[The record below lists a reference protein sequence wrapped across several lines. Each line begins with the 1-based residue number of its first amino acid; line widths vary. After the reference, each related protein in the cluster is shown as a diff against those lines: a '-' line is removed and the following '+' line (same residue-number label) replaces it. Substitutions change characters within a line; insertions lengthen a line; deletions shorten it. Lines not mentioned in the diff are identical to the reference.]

1 MPELLSW
8 SWWLLSPQV
17 SPNCTAQT
25 HDILHAEL
33 ESDPQ
38 VIREVVFF
46 FFFFLLIKKMLDPC
60 YGTEMI

>member
-8 SWWLLSPQV
+8 PWWVLSPQV
-17 SPNCTAQT
+17 SLNCTAQT

-38 VIREVVFF
+38 VMREVFF
-46 FFFFLLIKKMLDPC
+46 FLFFFFKKMLDPC